1 MAAYEFDELKKKYMQ
16 FQHPVAVIK
25 VNGESL
31 ADAKKGYPVSD
42 IRIDLTCGFEAS
54 VAEFCV
60 YDVYDESTGSFEFP
74 KKKTKLQLGCRVEV
88 YLGYGGTAT
97 CVFVLCPTQSVCTHS
112 SGLLIC
118 RRRSAVFFTSVS
130 TNPVR
135 APRKTRSFCGSA
147 MPRVGTLRALIKMAH
162 PS

>member
-74 KKKTKLQLGCRVEV
+74 KKKLSENMHCLDIHVNHFQFGIEV
-88 YLGYGGTAT
+88 GFIERTENSEPRAVDKNIYRN
-97 CVFVLCPTQSVCTHS
+97 VLDPFKKRLAILCF
-112 SGLLIC
+112 G
-118 RRRSAVFFTSVS
+118 
-130 TNPVR
+130 
-135 APRKTRSFCGSA
+135 
-147 MPRVGTLRALIKMAH
+147 
-162 PS
+162 